1 MSINIPK
8 NTKQVKSARDDRER
22 ELYFMLEFL
31 RKQLKKKNEI
41 INDLEIKNR
50 ILIHKNKVIDE
61 RN

>member
-8 NTKQVKSARDDRER
+8 NTKQVKNARDDRER

-50 ILIHKNKVIDE
+50 ILINKNKVIDE

>member
-1 MSINIPK
+1 MSINITK
-8 NTKQVKSARDDRER
+8 NSKQVQSARDDRER

-50 ILIHKNKVIDE
+50 ILINKNKVIDE

>member
-50 ILIHKNKVIDE
+50 ILINKNKVIDE